1 MTVNEGDSRTVR
13 LLGAVTAW
21 HGCTE
26 LALGP
31 AQRRAVFAVL
41 AVRAGQVVS
50 REELIEAVW
59 GENPPPSATGS
70 VYTYISALRRALGSA
85 DILSTTRAGYCL
97 NLPKPQIDVHLAER
111 HLDEARAHRL
121 ACDDQAESNA
131 LSAALALWQGE
142 ALTGIPG
149 PYAETQR
156 ARLEEMRMYALER
169 HAEVTLRLGGH
180 RELAGELAPLVRQ
193 HPLHEGLH
201 RMHITA
207 LYRSGRQAEAAEAFS
222 NARETIIEQS
232 GLEPGAGLLALS
244 QRMRTV
250 APGPPRPPVF
260 VGRQGELDRV
270 RQADQGALWIEGDA
284 GSGKSALLAE
294 ALASRANVRWA
305 AGDELCRRTPL
316 SLIADCLGETQHP
329 ERTVTDL
336 CAQGPLVL
344 VFEDL
349 QWADEESLF
358 VWQRLHRLTGHL
370 PLLLIGSARPRPHRR
385 ELAMLR
391 ENAEVII
398 LSGLDE
404 TATADLADEVL
415 GRCPADATLAFM
427 RTHSGG
433 NPAYLSHLLDEYAQ
447 GHDITAPGAMDGR
460 PKPAALVEDHLASLS
475 LSAKRMLNSAALFG
489 DTFGVADLTHA
500 TGIELALLIESVEE
514 ALDAGVLEAA
524 GELLR
529 FRVPLVRAVFYAA
542 TPPAMR
548 AMLHQQIAA
557 TMATSGAHPER
568 VAEQLFA
575 APESLTRDWV
585 PEWVLANLDELSADR
600 AVELLHRISQQWGLP
615 EELRLALT
623 AALARLLLPEAPCTP
638 HRGAQNPAQ
647 ATPSVVAR
655 PRRGR
660 RVKVRT
666 YPFGQTGCPPGPEAP
681 QPPPH
686 RFLTSGAAN

>member
-13 LLGAVTAW
+13 LLGTVAAW
-21 HGCTE
+21 HGLTE
-26 LALGP
+26 IALGP

-41 AVRAGQVVS
+41 ASRAGQVVS

-85 DILSTTRAGYCL
+85 DILSTSRSGYCL
-97 NLPKPQIDVHLAER
+97 NLPKTQIDVHLAER
-111 HLDEARAHRL
+111 HLDDARDHRL
-121 ACDDQAESNA
+121 SSDHQAESDA

-142 ALTGIPG
+142 ALSGIPG

-232 GLEPGAGLLALS
+232 GLEPGAQLLALS

-250 APGPPRPPVF
+250 APGPQRPSVF
-260 VGRQGELDRV
+260 VGRHAELDRV
-270 RQADQGALWIEGDA
+270 RRGQGALWIEGEA

-294 ALASRANVRWA
+294 ALAGRANVRWA

-329 ERTVTDL
+329 EQTVTDL
-336 CAQGPLVL
+336 CARGPLVL

-349 QWADEESLF
+349 QWADAESLL
-358 VWQRLHRLTGHL
+358 VWQRLRRLTDHL
-370 PLLLIGSARPRPHRR
+370 PLLLIGTARPRPHRR

-391 ENAEVII
+391 ENAEVIT

-404 TATADLADEVL
+404 AATADLAAELL
-415 GRCPADATLAFM
+415 GRRPVDATLTFM
-427 RTHSGG
+427 RAHTGG
-433 NPAYLSHLLDEYAQ
+433 NPAYLSHLLEEYAQ
-447 GHDITAPGAMDGR
+447 GTDITAADAMDGR
-460 PKPAALVEDHLASLS
+460 PRPAALVEDHLASLS
-475 LSAKRMLNSAALFG
+475 LPAKRMLNSAALFG
-489 DTFGVADLTHA
+489 DTFGVTDLTHA
-500 TGIELALLIESVEE
+500 SGIDLALLIESVEE
-514 ALDAGVLEAA
+514 TLAAGVLEEA
-524 GELLR
+524 GDQLR

-542 TPPAMR
+542 TSPAMR

-557 TMATSGAHPER
+557 TMATAGAHPEQ
-568 VAEQLFA
+568 VAGQLFA

-585 PEWVLANLDELSADR
+585 PEWVLANVDDLSTDR
-600 AVELLHRISQQWGLP
+600 AVELLHRISQQWGLS

-623 AALARLLLPEAPCTP
+623 AALARLLLPDEPCAPQ
-638 HRGAQNPAQ
+638 RGTQNLTQ

-666 YPFGQTGCPPGPEAP
+666 FPFGQTGCPPGPEAA
-681 QPPPH
+681 QPPPL
-686 RFLTSGAAN
+686 RFLHSGTAN

>member
-13 LLGAVTAW
+13 LLGTVAAW

-41 AVRAGQVVS
+41 ALRAGQVVS
-50 REELIEAVW
+50 REELVEAVW
-59 GENPPPSATGS
+59 GENPPPSAAGS

-85 DILSTTRAGYCL
+85 DLLSTARAGYCL

-111 HLDEARAHRL
+111 HLDEASTHRL
-121 ACDDQAESNA
+121 NRDDQAESNA

-142 ALTGIPG
+142 VLSGIPG

-156 ARLEEMRMYALER
+156 ARLEEMRIYALER

-232 GLEPGAGLLALS
+232 GLEPGAELLALS
-244 QRMRTV
+244 QRMHTA
-250 APGPPRPPVF
+250 APGPQRPSIF
-260 VGRQGELDRV
+260 VGRQAEFDRV
-270 RQADQGALWIEGDA
+270 RQANQGALWIEGEA

-294 ALASRANVRWA
+294 ALAGKANVRWT
-305 AGDELCRRTPL
+305 AGDELCRRRPL

-329 ERTVTDL
+329 ERTVTAL

-349 QWADEESLF
+349 QWADEESLL
-358 VWQRLHRLTGHL
+358 VWQRLHRLTRHL
-370 PLLLIGSARPRPHRR
+370 PLLLIGSARPQPHRG

-391 ENAEVII
+391 GNAEVIT

-404 TATADLADEVL
+404 TAAADLAEELL
-415 GRCPADATLAFM
+415 GRRPADATLAFM

-433 NPAYLSHLLDEYAQ
+433 SPAYLSVLLEDYAR

-460 PKPAALVEDHLASLS
+460 AKPAALVEDHLASLS

-489 DTFGVADLTHA
+489 DTFGVTDLTHA
-500 TGIELALLIESVEE
+500 TGIELPLLVESAEE
-514 ALDAGVLEAA
+514 ALDAGVLEEA

-557 TMATSGAHPER
+557 TMATAGARPER

-575 APESLTRDWV
+575 APESLTREWV
-585 PEWVLANLDELSADR
+585 PEWVLANVDGLSADH

-615 EELRLALT
+615 EDVRLAVT
-623 AALARLLLPEAPCTP
+623 AALARLLLPEPPCLPVRAARAPAGP
-638 HRGAQNPAQ
+638 GSRGFAN
-647 ATPSVVAR
+647 ATFATLSVVNA
-655 PRRGR
+655 PFATFAPVSNHRRE
-660 RVKVRT
+660 RT
-666 YPFGQTGCPPGPEAP
+666 
-681 QPPPH
+681 
-686 RFLTSGAAN
+686 S